1 MDSSNHISISKDFN
15 VSVEAVYQ
23 AWTQPEQLKQ
33 WWKPMNNQ
41 LLEVKNEL
49 QPGGAIEYRFSRADA
64 EDLVIRG
71 NYKEVEENSKLVYT
85 WKWDL
90 TEAGLEPS
98 EYVLS
103 LNFIKQ
109 DNGSK
114 LEIQQDSTEEQEAI
128 QPHKEGW
135 TQALDALAE
144 FLSGKGSGA
153 DSNDASSGSDEST
166 SASRPAG
173 TVTDHIKTVDYGG

>member
-1 MDSSNHISISKDFN
+1 MDSSNQISISKDFN
-15 VSVEAVYQ
+15 VPVEVVYQ

-33 WWKPMNNQ
+33 WWKPMNSQ
-41 LLEVKNEL
+41 LLEVTNEL
-49 QPGGAIEYRFSRADA
+49 QPGGAIEYRFSREGAK
-64 EDLVIRG
+64 DLVIRG
-71 NYKEVEENSKLVYT
+71 NYKEVAENSKLVYT

-90 TEAGLEPS
+90 TEAGIEPS
-98 EYVLS
+98 EYILT

-109 DNGSK
+109 DSGSR

-135 TQALDALAE
+135 SQALDALAD
-144 FLSGKGSGA
+144 FLNNASTSAGTDTNSSTGEGA
-153 DSNDASSGSDEST
+153 

>member
-1 MDSSNHISISKDFN
+1 METSNQLNISKDFN
-15 VSVEAVYQ
+15 VPVEVVYQ

-33 WWKPMNNQ
+33 WWKPMNSQ

-49 QPGGAIEYRFSRADA
+49 QPGGSIEYRFSREGA
-64 EDLVIRG
+64 EDFVIRG
-71 NYKEVEENSKLVYT
+71 NYKEIEENSRLVYT
-85 WKWDL
+85 WKWEL
-90 TEAGLEPS
+90 TDAGLEPS
-98 EYVLS
+98 EYVLT
-103 LNFIKQ
+103 LQFISQ
-109 DNGSK
+109 DNGSR
-114 LEIQQDSTEEQEAI
+114 LEIQQESTADQESI

-144 FLSGKGSGA
+144 FLSNTDSGA
-153 DSNDASSGSDEST
+153 

>member
-1 MDSSNHISISKDFN
+1 MDSSNHINISKDFN
-15 VSVEAVYQ
+15 VPVELVFQ

-49 QPGGAIEYRFSRADA
+49 QPGGAIEYRFSRAAA

-90 TEAGLEPS
+90 TEAALEPS
-98 EYVLS
+98 EYILT

-109 DNGSK
+109 DNGSR

-144 FLSGKGSGA
+144 FL
-153 DSNDASSGSDEST
+153 NSSGHGEGDST

-173 TVTDHIKTVDYGG
+173 TVTDHINTVDYGS